1 MCPTSGSLGRKGKVD
16 DGNKT
21 YICAD
26 DEDSV
31 IPDTWRKRSPD
42 IEGGEVAV
50 QGRAGLHKS
59 ASESGASR
67 SGGFGE

>member
-1 MCPTSGSLGRKGKVD
+1 MD
-16 DGNKT
+16 DGYKT

-31 IPDTWRKRSPD
+31 IPDTRWKHSPD
-42 IEGGEVAV
+42 IESGEVAV
-50 QGRAGLHKS
+50 QGRAGLHKP

-67 SGGFGE
+67 NGGFGE